1 MVNFIKKILFIFS
14 LILLTIGLTPT
25 YALPKSIIVT
35 WNSNMEDDL
44 EGYIIYDKFNNS
56 ENKKMGVISKKFNT
70 FKISNISNGTHVITV
85 IAYDYNGN
93 KSIPSDPFIF
103 IITDSPSKVSN
114 VNCFIID
121 N

>member
-1 MVNFIKKILFIFS
+1 MVNFIKKILFISSFVMM
-14 LILLTIGLTPT
+14 TIILTPT

-35 WNSNMEDDL
+35 WNSNIEDDL

-56 ENKKMGVISKKFNT
+56 EYKKMGVISKKFNT
-70 FKISNISNGTHVITV
+70 FKISNVANGTHMIKVV
-85 IAYDYNGN
+85 AYDCYGN
-93 KSIPSDPFIF
+93 KAIPSDPFIL

-114 VNCFIID
+114 VNCFTLD